1 MPRTDKRSLSCRL
14 GRALRTL
21 SIGSLL
27 LSAGPIPA
35 TAQKAQFITSY
46 VRSASSE
53 AQIEIDASKRS
64 PSLIPRTIF
73 GTFLEDIG
81 QSVFGGVSAEL
92 LDNPS
97 LEDYHASLTTLRERF
112 SAPDFAHS
120 TERGLPLPW
129 LPLRWD
135 DGWRYEPRWGQAAN
149 SECYLYLMGLKDR
162 EVGIRQSVYLPIE
175 RERDYQGVLFAL
187 SNEGSLD
194 LQVSFRKHNV
204 ADKILAE
211 SRVSVPG
218 TGHWTKLSF
227 HLSLPEGA
235 VAAVEAVDFAVSI
248 EGDHRLAVDEIRL
261 YPSDAVEGLLDPDM
275 IKAAKALHTPL
286 LRYGGNFTSGYHWED
301 GIGPVDER
309 RTMLNQSWAYPEY
322 NEFGTDE
329 LMAFCRLIGARP
341 QICLNLGSGTPAE
354 ARAWV
359 EYCQGGPETVQGKR
373 RAANG
378 HPEPYPVAA
387 WELGNEL
394 WGKFQIGWQ
403 TPEGYA
409 ERYQTFY
416 QAIRDIVPADTMIFA
431 NGADL
436 DAFKQWN
443 SALIARDGA
452 DLSYLTTHFVVGMED
467 LKDKN
472 QKPDR
477 DTLWAA
483 DFAIPVGVGRA
494 LEPMRDQINA
504 STLTR
509 DRVKLAFTEWL
520 FWSPEHRELPRWNN
534 LGGAIDAAGWL
545 NMLLQHTEFVPV
557 SDMTG
562 LIEFGGIYKRRGR
575 VYLTPQCW
583 AFSLYSNY
591 AGDALLSTRVTADEY
606 DVGPVL
612 SRLPAIPN
620 VPYLDVVATMDTA
633 HGDVTLFVVNRN
645 WKTAKS
651 AAIRISGFQP
661 APRAT
666 VRTLYA
672 KSILDDN
679 NEEHPEAVHPATSTV
694 GISGD
699 TIHYQFP
706 EHSLTVITL
715 SRR

>member
-1 MPRTDKRSLSCRL
+1 MV
-14 GRALRTL
+14 

-27 LSAGPIPA
+27 LSVGLPPA
-35 TAQKAQFITSY
+35 TAQNAQSFTTY
-46 VRSASSE
+46 VRAASSE

-64 PSLIPRTIF
+64 HSPIPRTIF

-112 SAPDFAHS
+112 SAPDFARS

-129 LPLRWD
+129 LPLHWG

-187 SNEGSLD
+187 STEGPVD
-194 LQVSFRKHNV
+194 LQVSFRKHDMP
-204 ADKILAE
+204 DKILAQ
-211 SRVSVPG
+211 SRVNVPG
-218 TGHWTKLSF
+218 TGHWTKLPF
-227 HLSLPEGA
+227 RLSLPERA
-235 VAAVEAVDFAVSI
+235 VAALEAVDLAVSVPD
-248 EGDHRLAVDEIRL
+248 DHRLAVDEIRL
-261 YPSDAVEGLLDPDM
+261 YPSDAVDGLLDPDM

-301 GIGPVDER
+301 GIGPIDER
-309 RTMLNQSWAYPEY
+309 RTMLNQSWGYPEY

-329 LMAFCRLIGARP
+329 LMTFCRLIGARP
-341 QICLNLGSGTPAE
+341 QICLNLGGGTPAE

-359 EYCQGGPETVQGKR
+359 EYCQGGPQTAQGKR

-409 ERYQTFY
+409 ERYKTFY
-416 QAIRDIVPADTMIFA
+416 QAIRDIVPADTMVFA

-436 DAFKQWN
+436 DTFRQWN
-443 SALIARDGA
+443 GALIAKDGA

-472 QKPDR
+472 QKPDQNA
-477 DTLWAA
+477 LWGA

-494 LEPMRDQINA
+494 LEPMREQINA
-504 STLTR
+504 SPLTR
-509 DRVKLAFTEWL
+509 DRAKLAFTEWL
-520 FWSPEHRELPRWNN
+520 FWASEHRELPRWDN

-545 NMLLQHTEFVPV
+545 NMLLQHAEFVPV

-562 LIEFGGIYKRRGR
+562 LIEFGGIYKKRGR

-591 AGDALLSTRVTADEY
+591 AGDVLLSTRVTSDEY

-612 SRLPAIPN
+612 RRLPAIPN
-620 VPYLDVVATMDTA
+620 VPYLDVVATMDSA
-633 HGDVTLFVVNRN
+633 RGDVTLFVVNRN
-645 WKTAKS
+645 WKAAQK

-661 APRAT
+661 PTRAT
-666 VRTLYA
+666 VRTLSTQ
-672 KSILDDN
+672 SILDEN
-679 NEEHPEAVHPATSTV
+679 NEEHPDAVQPVTSTV
-694 GISGD
+694 EISCD
-699 TIHYQFP
+699 TIHYTFP
-706 EHSLTVITL
+706 EHSLTVVTL
-715 SRR
+715 SGR

>member
-1 MPRTDKRSLSCRL
+1 MPRTVKRSLSCL
-14 GRALRTL
+14 FGRALRTL

-27 LSAGPIPA
+27 LSAGPTPA
-35 TAQKAQFITSY
+35 TAQNEQFMTAY

-64 PSLIPRTIF
+64 PAPIPRTIF

-112 SAPDFAHS
+112 SAPDFARS

-129 LPLRWD
+129 LPLHWD

-187 SNEGSLD
+187 SNEGALD
-194 LQVSFRKHNV
+194 LQVSFRKHDV
-204 ADKILAE
+204 PDKILAQ
-211 SRVSVPG
+211 SLVNVPG
-218 TGHWTKLSF
+218 TGHWTKLPF
-227 HLSLPEGA
+227 RLSLPEGA
-235 VAAVEAVDFAVSI
+235 VAALEAVDFAVSI
-248 EGDHRLAVDEIRL
+248 QGDHRLAVDEIRL

-301 GIGPVDER
+301 GIGPIDER

-329 LMAFCRLIGARP
+329 LMTFCRLIGARP
-341 QICLNLGSGTPAE
+341 QICLNLGGGTPAE
-354 ARAWV
+354 GRAWV
-359 EYCQGGPETVQGKR
+359 EYCQGGPDTVQGKR

-416 QAIRDIVPADTMIFA
+416 QAIRDIVPTDTMIFA

-443 SALIARDGA
+443 GAVIARDGA

-504 STLTR
+504 SPVTR
-509 DRVKLAFTEWL
+509 DRAKLAFTEWL
-520 FWSPEHRELPRWNN
+520 FWAPEHRELPRWDN

-545 NMLLQHTEFVPV
+545 NMLLQHAEFVPV

-562 LIEFGGIYKRRGR
+562 LIEFGGIYKKRGR

-591 AGDALLSTRVTADEY
+591 AGDVLLSTRVTSDEY
-606 DVGPVL
+606 DVCPVL

-620 VPYLDVVATMDTA
+620 VPYLAVVATRDSG
-633 HGDVTLFVVNRN
+633 HGHVTLFVVNRN
-645 WKTAKS
+645 WKTAKE
-651 AAIRISGFQP
+651 AAIRISGFQS
-661 APRAT
+661 AGQAT
-666 VRTLYA
+666 VRTLYS
-672 KSILDDN
+672 KSVLDGN
-679 NEEHPEAVHPATSTV
+679 NEERPVAVQPITSTV

-699 TIHYQFP
+699 TLHYTFP
-706 EHSLTVITL
+706 EHSITVITL
-715 SRR
+715 SGR